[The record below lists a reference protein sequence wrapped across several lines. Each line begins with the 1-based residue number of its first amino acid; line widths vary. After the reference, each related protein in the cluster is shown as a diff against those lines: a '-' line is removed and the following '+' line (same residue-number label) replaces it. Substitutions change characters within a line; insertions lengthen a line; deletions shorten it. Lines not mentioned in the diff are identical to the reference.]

1 MIHAENAES
10 YIDAIIEGLPAY
22 MEDERVLLA
31 LVRESVLNH
40 VIFAYSNKPNY
51 KHDYARWEELCVVL
65 RRFRK
70 DENR

>member
-31 LVRESVLNH
+31 LVKESVLNH

-51 KHDYARWEELCVVL
+51 KHNHARWQALCEVL
-65 RRFRK
+65 RRFR
-70 DENR
+70 DNEN